1 MYWKYVNIKNT
12 MSYRNSNSFKENKK
26 EIQNYSNIK
35 SLLKEKNLNPKEI
48 NDLKYLLSLTIN
60 PDLKRFNLFK
70 MDCLLIFLLKY
81 LSSNTL
87 SIFTEF
93 FFQSCE
99 LGSLNIVRILLENDL
114 DINSQN
120 NLGETPLHIAVA
132 KNDIELIKLLI
143 EYNPK
148 TNIATY
154 KDGLTVMNYAE
165 IGRNKIIYKIIKELN
180 EKNIKEE
187 IKNEIKDYI
196 NIDMDNIIMNNDN
209 NKDTSSSLFCKTDRF
224 NYNYE
229 QIQNF
234 NGEKI
239 SIITDREINSSLLN
253 NNLNKNNASNYENK
267 CINTQQT
274 IINESD
280 YNEET
285 TPTKKNK
292 FLYPRNKQR
301 IQNINILNINNS
313 SNKKNNK
320 EIKFFSSSFKK
331 KSITNNLSL
340 NPSYIQSLTT
350 CHTSIK
356 YSKIYE
362 FINEINLP
370 KEYAFNL
377 IDNGFDNLE
386 MLISQ
391 TKNGIALTYENLREI
406 GIKKPGER
414 IKILIHLEEIS
425 ENFKF
430 LFPKIIYNND
440 NNDNIDIKN
449 KSNTLKFFLE
459 KIGKKNFFINFYENG
474 INNIELLFIQMA
486 SKQPLNENI
495 LINDLN
501 IKKQD
506 ANAIIIKLYEYSRN
520 YINKLKMLNK
530 RNNNN
535 ENIINNNSTITHEE
549 ENNIIKSCDCILF

>member
-1 MYWKYVNIKNT
+1 
-12 MSYRNSNSFKENKK
+12 MSYRNGNSFKQNKK
-26 EIQNYSNIK
+26 EIQNFSSIK
-35 SLLKEKNLNPKEI
+35 SLLQEKNLNPKEI

-60 PDLKRFNLFK
+60 PDLKRFKLFNI
-70 MDCLLIFLLKY
+70 DCLLIFLLKY
-81 LSSNTL
+81 LSPNTL

-114 DINSQN
+114 DVNSQN

-154 KDGLTVMNYAE
+154 KDGLTAMNYAE
-165 IGRNKIIYKIIKELN
+165 IGGNKNVYKIIKELN

-196 NIDMDNIIMNNDN
+196 NIDMDNIIMNSDN
-209 NKDTSSSLFCKTDRF
+209 NKDNSSSLFFKTDKF
-224 NYNYE
+224 NYE

-239 SIITDREINSSLLN
+239 SIITDSDINSSLLN
-253 NNLNKNNASNYENK
+253 NNLNKNNISNYDNK
-267 CINTQQT
+267 YINTQQT

-280 YNEET
+280 YNEDI
-285 TPTKKNK
+285 TPTNKNI
-292 FLYPRNKQR
+292 FLYPRNKPKY
-301 IQNINILNINNS
+301 QNTYQFNINNS
-313 SNKKNNK
+313 SNKKSIK
-320 EIKFFSSSFKK
+320 EIKFFSSSFKR

-350 CHTSIK
+350 CHTSLK
-356 YSKIYE
+356 YSKIFE
-362 FINEINLP
+362 FITEINLP
-370 KEYAFNL
+370 KEYAYNL

-386 MLISQ
+386 MLKKKK
-391 TKNGIALTYENLREI
+391 KNGIALTYENLREI

-414 IKILIHLEEIS
+414 IKILLHLEEIS
-425 ENFKF
+425 ENFHF
-430 LFPKIIYNND
+430 IFPKSIYNNNDYD
-440 NNDNIDIKN
+440 NSGIKN
-449 KSNTLKFFLE
+449 KSNTLRIFLE
-459 KIGKKNFFINFYENG
+459 KIDEKKYFKNFWENG
-474 INNIELLFIQMA
+474 IYNVEVLFVQML

-495 LINDLN
+495 LMNDLN

-506 ANAIIIKLYEYSRN
+506 ANKIIIKLYEYSRK
-520 YINKLKMLNK
+520 YINKLKIMNK
-530 RNNNN
+530 RKKTE
-535 ENIINNNSTITHEE
+535 ENIISNSSIIYE
-549 ENNIIKSCDCILF
+549 ENNLIKSCDCILF

>member
-1 MYWKYVNIKNT
+1 
-12 MSYRNSNSFKENKK
+12 MSYRNGNSFKENKK
-26 EIQNYSNIK
+26 EIQNFSSIK
-35 SLLKEKNLNPKEI
+35 SLLQEKNLNPKEI

-60 PDLKRFNLFK
+60 PDLKRFKLFNI
-70 MDCLLIFLLKY
+70 DCLLIFLLKY
-81 LSSNTL
+81 LSPNTL

-114 DINSQN
+114 DVNSQN

-154 KDGLTVMNYAE
+154 KDGLTAVNYAE
-165 IGRNKIIYKIIKELN
+165 ISGNKNVYKIIKELN

-196 NIDMDNIIMNNDN
+196 NIDMDNIIMNSDN
-209 NKDTSSSLFCKTDRF
+209 NKDNSSSLFFKTDKF
-224 NYNYE
+224 NYE

-239 SIITDREINSSLLN
+239 SIITDSDINSSLLN
-253 NNLNKNNASNYENK
+253 NNLNKNNISNYDNK
-267 CINTQQT
+267 YINTQQT

-280 YNEET
+280 YNEDI
-285 TPTKKNK
+285 TPTNKNI
-292 FLYPRNKQR
+292 FLYPRNKPKY
-301 IQNINILNINNS
+301 QNTYQFNINNS
-313 SNKKNNK
+313 SNKKSIK
-320 EIKFFSSSFKK
+320 EIKFFSSSFKR

-350 CHTSIK
+350 CHTSLK
-356 YSKIYE
+356 YSKIFE
-362 FINEINLP
+362 FITEINLP
-370 KEYAFNL
+370 KEYAYNL

-414 IKILIHLEEIS
+414 IKILLHLEEIS
-425 ENFKF
+425 ENFHF
-430 LFPKIIYNND
+430 IFPKSIYNNNDYD
-440 NNDNIDIKN
+440 NSGIKN
-449 KSNTLKFFLE
+449 KSNTLKIFLE
-459 KIGKKNFFINFYENG
+459 KIEEKKYFKNFWENG
-474 INNIELLFIQMA
+474 IYNIEVLFVQMI

-495 LINDLN
+495 LMNDLN

-506 ANAIIIKLYEYSRN
+506 ANKIIIKLYEYSRK
-520 YINKLKMLNK
+520 YINKLKIINK
-530 RNNNN
+530 RKKTE
-535 ENIINNNSTITHEE
+535 ENIISNSSIIYE
-549 ENNIIKSCDCILF
+549 ENNLIKSCDCILF

>member
-1 MYWKYVNIKNT
+1 
-12 MSYRNSNSFKENKK
+12 MSYRNGNSFKENKK

-99 LGSLNIVRILLENDL
+99 LGSLNIVRILLENDF

-239 SIITDREINSSLLN
+239 SIITDSDINSSLLN

-549 ENNIIKSCDCILF
+549 ENNIIK

>member
-1 MYWKYVNIKNT
+1 
-12 MSYRNSNSFKENKK
+12 MSYRNGNSFKENKK

-239 SIITDREINSSLLN
+239 SIITDSDINSSLLN
-253 NNLNKNNASNYENK
+253 NNLNKNNVSNYENK

-386 MLISQ
+386 ILISQ

-440 NNDNIDIKN
+440 NNDNIDN

>member
-1 MYWKYVNIKNT
+1 
-12 MSYRNSNSFKENKK
+12 MSYRNGNSFKENKK
-26 EIQNYSNIK
+26 EIQNYSSIK
-35 SLLKEKNLNPKEI
+35 SLLQEKNLNPKEI

-60 PDLKRFNLFK
+60 PDLKRFNLFN

-81 LSSNTL
+81 LSPNTS

-99 LGSLNIVRILLENDL
+99 LGSLNIVKILLENNI
-114 DINSQN
+114 DINLQN

-132 KNDIELIKLLI
+132 KNDIKLIKLLI

-165 IGRNKIIYKIIKELN
+165 IGGNNDIFKIIKELN

-209 NKDTSSSLFCKTDRF
+209 NKDCSSSLFYKSDKF
-224 NYNYE
+224 NYE

-234 NGEKI
+234 NGDKI
-239 SIITDREINSSLLN
+239 SIITDSDINSSWLN

-267 CINTQQT
+267 YINTQQT
-274 IINESD
+274 IVNESD
-280 YNEET
+280 YNEEI
-285 TPTKKNK
+285 TPITKNI
-292 FLYPRNKQR
+292 FLYPRNKQKF
-301 IQNINILNINNS
+301 QNNNQINISNS
-313 SNKKNNK
+313 SSKKNNK
-320 EIKFFSSSFKK
+320 DIKFFSSSFKK

-350 CHTSIK
+350 CHTSLK
-356 YSKIYE
+356 NSKIFE
-362 FINEINLP
+362 FITDINLP
-370 KEYAFNL
+370 KEYVFNL
-377 IDNGFDNLE
+377 IDNGFDNLD

-425 ENFKF
+425 DNFKF
-430 LFPKIIYNND
+430 LFPKSIYNNND
-440 NNDNIDIKN
+440 NNDNLDIKN

-459 KIGKKNFFINFYENG
+459 KIGKNKYIKNFYENG
-474 INNIELLFIQMA
+474 INNVELLFIQMV

-501 IKKQD
+501 IKKQE
-506 ANAIIIKLYEYSRN
+506 ANKIIIKLYEYSRN
-520 YINKLKMLNK
+520 YINKLKMMNK
-530 RNNNN
+530 NNRND
-535 ENIINNNSTITHEE
+535 ENIINKNSSIIYE
-549 ENNIIKSCDCILF
+549 ENNIIKSCDCILI

>member
-1 MYWKYVNIKNT
+1 
-12 MSYRNSNSFKENKK
+12 MSYRNGNSFKENKK
-26 EIQNYSNIK
+26 EIQNFSSIK
-35 SLLKEKNLNPKEI
+35 SLLQEKNLNPKEI

-60 PDLKRFNLFK
+60 PDLKRFKLFNI
-70 MDCLLIFLLKY
+70 DCLLIFLLKY
-81 LSSNTL
+81 LSPNTL

-99 LGSLNIVRILLENDL
+99 LGSLNIVRILLENDI
-114 DINSQN
+114 DVNSQN

-132 KNDIELIKLLI
+132 KNDIELIKLLT

-154 KDGLTVMNYAE
+154 KDGLTAVNYAE
-165 IGRNKIIYKIIKELN
+165 ISGNKNVYKIIKELN

-196 NIDMDNIIMNNDN
+196 NIDMDNIIMNSDN
-209 NKDTSSSLFCKTDRF
+209 NKDNSSSLFFKTDKF
-224 NYNYE
+224 NYE

-239 SIITDREINSSLLN
+239 SIITDSDINSSLLN
-253 NNLNKNNASNYENK
+253 NNFNKNNISNYDNK
-267 CINTQQT
+267 YINTQQT

-280 YNEET
+280 YNEDI
-285 TPTKKNK
+285 TPTNKNIY
-292 FLYPRNKQR
+292 LYPRNKPKY
-301 IQNINILNINNS
+301 QNTYQFNINNS
-313 SNKKNNK
+313 SNKKSIK
-320 EIKFFSSSFKK
+320 EIKFFSSSFKR

-350 CHTSIK
+350 CHTSLK
-356 YSKIYE
+356 YSKIFE
-362 FINEINLP
+362 FITEINLP
-370 KEYAFNL
+370 KEYAYNL

-414 IKILIHLEEIS
+414 IKILLHLEEIS
-425 ENFKF
+425 ENFHF
-430 LFPKIIYNND
+430 IFPKSIYNNNDYD
-440 NNDNIDIKN
+440 NSGIKN
-449 KSNTLKFFLE
+449 KSNTLKIFLE
-459 KIGKKNFFINFYENG
+459 KIEEKKYFKNFWENG
-474 INNIELLFIQMA
+474 IYNIEVLFVQMI

-495 LINDLN
+495 LMNDLN

-506 ANAIIIKLYEYSRN
+506 ANKIIIKLYEYSRK
-520 YINKLKMLNK
+520 YINKLKIMNK
-530 RNNNN
+530 RKKTE
-535 ENIINNNSTITHEE
+535 ENIISNSSIIYE
-549 ENNIIKSCDCILF
+549 ENNLIKSCDCILF

>member
-1 MYWKYVNIKNT
+1 
-12 MSYRNSNSFKENKK
+12 MSYRNGNSFKQNKK
-26 EIQNYSNIK
+26 EIQNFSSIK
-35 SLLKEKNLNPKEI
+35 SLLQEKNLNPKEI

-60 PDLKRFNLFK
+60 PDLKRFKLFNI
-70 MDCLLIFLLKY
+70 DCLLIFLLKY
-81 LSSNTL
+81 LSPNTL

-114 DINSQN
+114 DVNSQN

-154 KDGLTVMNYAE
+154 KDGLTAVNYAE
-165 IGRNKIIYKIIKELN
+165 ISGNKNVYKIIKELN

-196 NIDMDNIIMNNDN
+196 NIDMDNIIMNSDN
-209 NKDTSSSLFCKTDRF
+209 NKDNSSSLFFKTDKF
-224 NYNYE
+224 NYE

-239 SIITDREINSSLLN
+239 SIITDSDINSSLLN
-253 NNLNKNNASNYENK
+253 NNLNKNNISNYDNK
-267 CINTQQT
+267 YINTQQT

-280 YNEET
+280 YNEDI
-285 TPTKKNK
+285 TPTNKNI
-292 FLYPRNKQR
+292 FLYPRNKPKY
-301 IQNINILNINNS
+301 QNTYQFNINNS
-313 SNKKNNK
+313 SNKKSIK
-320 EIKFFSSSFKK
+320 EIKFFSSSFKR

-350 CHTSIK
+350 CHTSLK
-356 YSKIYE
+356 YSKIFE
-362 FINEINLP
+362 FITEINLP
-370 KEYAFNL
+370 KEYAYNL

-414 IKILIHLEEIS
+414 IKILLHLEEIS
-425 ENFKF
+425 ENFHF
-430 LFPKIIYNND
+430 IFPKSIYNNNDYD
-440 NNDNIDIKN
+440 NSGIKN
-449 KSNTLKFFLE
+449 KSNTLKIFLE
-459 KIGKKNFFINFYENG
+459 KIEEKKYFKNFWENG
-474 INNIELLFIQMA
+474 IYNIEVLFVQMI

-495 LINDLN
+495 LMNDLN

-506 ANAIIIKLYEYSRN
+506 ANKIIIKLYEYSRK
-520 YINKLKMLNK
+520 YINKLKIMNK
-530 RNNNN
+530 RKKTE
-535 ENIINNNSTITHEE
+535 ENIISNSSIIYE
-549 ENNIIKSCDCILF
+549 ENNLIKSCDCILF

>member
-1 MYWKYVNIKNT
+1 
-12 MSYRNSNSFKENKK
+12 MSYRNGNSFKDNKK
-26 EIQNYSNIK
+26 EIQNFSSIK
-35 SLLKEKNLNPKEI
+35 SLLQEKNLNPKEI

-60 PDLKRFNLFK
+60 PDLKRFKLFNI
-70 MDCLLIFLLKY
+70 DCLLIFLLKY
-81 LSSNTL
+81 LSPNTL

-114 DINSQN
+114 DVNSQN

-154 KDGLTVMNYAE
+154 KDGLTAVNYAE
-165 IGRNKIIYKIIKELN
+165 ISGNKNVYKIIKELN

-196 NIDMDNIIMNNDN
+196 NIDMDNIIMNSDN
-209 NKDTSSSLFCKTDRF
+209 NKDNSSSLFFKTDKF
-224 NYNYE
+224 NYE

-239 SIITDREINSSLLN
+239 SIITDSDINSSLLN
-253 NNLNKNNASNYENK
+253 NNLNKNNISNYDNK
-267 CINTQQT
+267 YINTQQT

-280 YNEET
+280 YNEDI
-285 TPTKKNK
+285 TPTNKNI
-292 FLYPRNKQR
+292 FLYPRNKPKY
-301 IQNINILNINNS
+301 QNTYQFNINNS
-313 SNKKNNK
+313 SNKKSIK
-320 EIKFFSSSFKK
+320 EIKFFSSSFKR

-350 CHTSIK
+350 CHTSLK
-356 YSKIYE
+356 YSKIFE
-362 FINEINLP
+362 FITEINLP
-370 KEYAFNL
+370 KEYAYNL

-414 IKILIHLEEIS
+414 IKILLHLEEIS
-425 ENFKF
+425 ENFHF
-430 LFPKIIYNND
+430 IFPKSIYNNNDYD
-440 NNDNIDIKN
+440 NSGMKN
-449 KSNTLKFFLE
+449 KSNTLKIFLE
-459 KIGKKNFFINFYENG
+459 KIEEKKYFKNFWENG
-474 INNIELLFIQMA
+474 IYNIEVLFVQMI

-495 LINDLN
+495 LMNDLN

-506 ANAIIIKLYEYSRN
+506 ANKIIIKLYEYSRK
-520 YINKLKMLNK
+520 YINKLKIMNK
-530 RNNNN
+530 RKKTE
-535 ENIINNNSTITHEE
+535 ENIISNSSIIYE
-549 ENNIIKSCDCILF
+549 ENNLIKSCDCILF

>member
-1 MYWKYVNIKNT
+1 
-12 MSYRNSNSFKENKK
+12 MSYRNGNSFKDNKK
-26 EIQNYSNIK
+26 EIQNFSSIK
-35 SLLKEKNLNPKEI
+35 SLLQEKNLNPKEI

-60 PDLKRFNLFK
+60 PDLKRFKLFNI
-70 MDCLLIFLLKY
+70 DCLLIFLLKY
-81 LSSNTL
+81 LSPNTL

-114 DINSQN
+114 DVNSQN

-154 KDGLTVMNYAE
+154 KDGLTAVNYAE
-165 IGRNKIIYKIIKELN
+165 ISGNKNVYKIIKELN

-196 NIDMDNIIMNNDN
+196 NIDMDNIIMNSDN
-209 NKDTSSSLFCKTDRF
+209 NKDNSSSLFFKTDKF
-224 NYNYE
+224 NYE

-239 SIITDREINSSLLN
+239 SIITDSDINSSLLN
-253 NNLNKNNASNYENK
+253 NNLNKNNISNYDNK
-267 CINTQQT
+267 YINTQQT

-280 YNEET
+280 YNEDI
-285 TPTKKNK
+285 TPTNKNI
-292 FLYPRNKQR
+292 FLYPRNKPKY
-301 IQNINILNINNS
+301 QNTYQFNINNS
-313 SNKKNNK
+313 SNKKSIK
-320 EIKFFSSSFKK
+320 EIKFFSSSFKR

-350 CHTSIK
+350 CHTSLK
-356 YSKIYE
+356 YSKIFE
-362 FINEINLP
+362 FITEINLP
-370 KEYAFNL
+370 KEYAYNL

-391 TKNGIALTYENLREI
+391 TKKGIALTYENLREI

-414 IKILIHLEEIS
+414 IKILLHLEEIS
-425 ENFKF
+425 ENFHF
-430 LFPKIIYNND
+430 IFPKSIYNN
-440 NNDNIDIKN
+440 NGNDNSGIKN
-449 KSNTLKFFLE
+449 KSNTLKIFLE
-459 KIGKKNFFINFYENG
+459 KIEEKKYFKNFWENG
-474 INNIELLFIQMA
+474 IYNVEVLFVQMI

-495 LINDLN
+495 LMNDLN

-506 ANAIIIKLYEYSRN
+506 ANKIIIKLYEYSRK
-520 YINKLKMLNK
+520 YINKLKIINK
-530 RNNNN
+530 RKKTE
-535 ENIINNNSTITHEE
+535 ENIISNSSIIYE
-549 ENNIIKSCDCILF
+549 ENNLIKSCDCILF

>member
-1 MYWKYVNIKNT
+1 
-12 MSYRNSNSFKENKK
+12 MSYRNGNSFKENKK
-26 EIQNYSNIK
+26 EIQNFSSIK
-35 SLLKEKNLNPKEI
+35 SLLQEKNLNPKEI

-60 PDLKRFNLFK
+60 PDLKRFKLFNI
-70 MDCLLIFLLKY
+70 DCLLIFLLKY
-81 LSSNTL
+81 LSPNTL

-114 DINSQN
+114 DVNSQN

-132 KNDIELIKLLI
+132 KNDIELIKLLT

-154 KDGLTVMNYAE
+154 KDGLTAMNYAE
-165 IGRNKIIYKIIKELN
+165 IGGNKNVYKIIKELN

-196 NIDMDNIIMNNDN
+196 NIDMDNIIMNSDN
-209 NKDTSSSLFCKTDRF
+209 NKDNSSSLFFKTDKF
-224 NYNYE
+224 NYE

-239 SIITDREINSSLLN
+239 SIITDSDINSSLLN
-253 NNLNKNNASNYENK
+253 NNLNKNNISNYDNK
-267 CINTQQT
+267 YINTQQT

-280 YNEET
+280 YNEDI
-285 TPTKKNK
+285 TPTNKNI
-292 FLYPRNKQR
+292 FLYPRNKPKY
-301 IQNINILNINNS
+301 QNTYQFNINNS
-313 SNKKNNK
+313 SNKKSIK
-320 EIKFFSSSFKK
+320 EIKFFSSSFKR

-350 CHTSIK
+350 CHTSLK
-356 YSKIYE
+356 YSKIFE
-362 FINEINLP
+362 FITEINLP
-370 KEYAFNL
+370 KEYAYNL

-414 IKILIHLEEIS
+414 IKILLHLEEIS
-425 ENFKF
+425 ENFHF
-430 LFPKIIYNND
+430 IFPKSIYNNNDYD
-440 NNDNIDIKN
+440 NSGIKN
-449 KSNTLKFFLE
+449 KSNTLKIFLE
-459 KIGKKNFFINFYENG
+459 KIEEKKYFKNFWENG
-474 INNIELLFIQMA
+474 IYNIEVLFVQMI

-495 LINDLN
+495 LMNDLN

-506 ANAIIIKLYEYSRN
+506 ANKIIIKLYEYSRK
-520 YINKLKMLNK
+520 YINKLKIMNK
-530 RNNNN
+530 RKKTE
-535 ENIINNNSTITHEE
+535 ENIISNSSIIYE
-549 ENNIIKSCDCILF
+549 ENNMIKSCDCILF

>member
-1 MYWKYVNIKNT
+1 
-12 MSYRNSNSFKENKK
+12 MSYRNGNSFKDNKK
-26 EIQNYSNIK
+26 EIQNFSSIK
-35 SLLKEKNLNPKEI
+35 SLLQEKNLNPKEI

-60 PDLKRFNLFK
+60 PDLKRFKLFNI
-70 MDCLLIFLLKY
+70 DCLLIFLLKY
-81 LSSNTL
+81 LSPNTL

-114 DINSQN
+114 DVNSQN

-154 KDGLTVMNYAE
+154 KDGLTAVNYAE
-165 IGRNKIIYKIIKELN
+165 ISGNKNVYKIIKELN

-196 NIDMDNIIMNNDN
+196 NIDMDNIIMNSDN
-209 NKDTSSSLFCKTDRF
+209 NKDNSSSLFFKTDKF
-224 NYNYE
+224 NYE

-239 SIITDREINSSLLN
+239 SIITDSDINSSLLN
-253 NNLNKNNASNYENK
+253 NNLNKNNISNYDHK
-267 CINTQQT
+267 YINTQQT

-280 YNEET
+280 YNEDI
-285 TPTKKNK
+285 TPTNKNI
-292 FLYPRNKQR
+292 FLYPRNKPKY
-301 IQNINILNINNS
+301 QNTYQFNINNS
-313 SNKKNNK
+313 SNKKSIK
-320 EIKFFSSSFKK
+320 EIKFFSSSFKR

-350 CHTSIK
+350 CHTSLK
-356 YSKIYE
+356 YSKIFE
-362 FINEINLP
+362 FITEINLP
-370 KEYAFNL
+370 KEYAYNL

-414 IKILIHLEEIS
+414 IKILLHLEEIS
-425 ENFKF
+425 ENFHF
-430 LFPKIIYNND
+430 IFPKSIYNNNDYD
-440 NNDNIDIKN
+440 NSGIKN
-449 KSNTLKFFLE
+449 KSNTLKIFLE
-459 KIGKKNFFINFYENG
+459 KIEEKKYFKNFWENG
-474 INNIELLFIQMA
+474 IYNIEVLFVQMI

-495 LINDLN
+495 LMNDLN

-506 ANAIIIKLYEYSRN
+506 ANKIIIKLYEYSRK
-520 YINKLKMLNK
+520 YINKLKIMNK
-530 RNNNN
+530 RKKTE
-535 ENIINNNSTITHEE
+535 ENIISNSSIIYE
-549 ENNIIKSCDCILF
+549 ENNLIKSCDCILF

>member
-1 MYWKYVNIKNT
+1 

-99 LGSLNIVRILLENDL
+99 LGSLNIVRILLENDF

-239 SIITDREINSSLLN
+239 SIITDSDINSSLLN

-280 YNEET
+280 HNEET

>member
-1 MYWKYVNIKNT
+1 

-87 SIFTEF
+87 SIFNEF

-239 SIITDREINSSLLN
+239 SIITDSDINSSLLN

>member
-1 MYWKYVNIKNT
+1 

-93 FFQSCE
+93 FFQSCK

-239 SIITDREINSSLLN
+239 SIITDSDINSSLLN
-253 NNLNKNNASNYENK
+253 NNLNKNNVSNYENK

>member
-1 MYWKYVNIKNT
+1 
-12 MSYRNSNSFKENKK
+12 MSYRNGNSFKENKK
-26 EIQNYSNIK
+26 EIQNFSSIK
-35 SLLKEKNLNPKEI
+35 SLLQEKNLNPKEI

-60 PDLKRFNLFK
+60 PDLKRFKFFNI
-70 MDCLLIFLLKY
+70 DCLLIFLLKY
-81 LSSNTL
+81 LSPNTL

-114 DINSQN
+114 DVNSQN

-154 KDGLTVMNYAE
+154 KDGLTAVNYAE
-165 IGRNKIIYKIIKELN
+165 ISGNKNVYKIIKELN

-196 NIDMDNIIMNNDN
+196 NIDMDNIIMNSDN
-209 NKDTSSSLFCKTDRF
+209 NKDNSSSLFFKTDKF
-224 NYNYE
+224 NYE

-239 SIITDREINSSLLN
+239 SIITDSDINSSLLN
-253 NNLNKNNASNYENK
+253 NNLNKNNISNYDNK
-267 CINTQQT
+267 YINTQQT

-280 YNEET
+280 YNEDI
-285 TPTKKNK
+285 TPTNKNI
-292 FLYPRNKQR
+292 FLYPRNKPKY
-301 IQNINILNINNS
+301 QNTYQFNINNS
-313 SNKKNNK
+313 SNKKSIK
-320 EIKFFSSSFKK
+320 EIKFFSSSFKR

-350 CHTSIK
+350 CHTSLK
-356 YSKIYE
+356 YSKIFE
-362 FINEINLP
+362 FITEINLP
-370 KEYAFNL
+370 KEYAYNL

-406 GIKKPGER
+406 GIKKPGEK
-414 IKILIHLEEIS
+414 IKILLHLEEIS
-425 ENFKF
+425 ENFHF
-430 LFPKIIYNND
+430 IFPKSIYNNNDYD
-440 NNDNIDIKN
+440 NSGIKN
-449 KSNTLKFFLE
+449 KSNTLKIFLE
-459 KIGKKNFFINFYENG
+459 KIEEKKYFKNFWENG
-474 INNIELLFIQMA
+474 IYNVEVLFVQMI

-495 LINDLN
+495 LMNDLN

-506 ANAIIIKLYEYSRN
+506 ANKIIIKLYEYSRK
-520 YINKLKMLNK
+520 YINKLKIINK
-530 RNNNN
+530 RKKTE
-535 ENIINNNSTITHEE
+535 ENIISNSSIIYE
-549 ENNIIKSCDCILF
+549 ENNLIKSCDCILF

>member
-1 MYWKYVNIKNT
+1 
-12 MSYRNSNSFKENKK
+12 MSYRNGNSFKENKK
-26 EIQNYSNIK
+26 EIQNFSSIK
-35 SLLKEKNLNPKEI
+35 SLLQEKNLNPKEI

-60 PDLKRFNLFK
+60 PDLKRFKLFNI
-70 MDCLLIFLLKY
+70 DCLLIFLLKY
-81 LSSNTL
+81 LSPNTL

-114 DINSQN
+114 DVNSQN

-154 KDGLTVMNYAE
+154 KDGLTAVNYAE
-165 IGRNKIIYKIIKELN
+165 ISGNKNVYKIIKELN

-209 NKDTSSSLFCKTDRF
+209 NKDNSSSLFFKTDKF
-224 NYNYE
+224 NYE

-239 SIITDREINSSLLN
+239 SIITDSDINSSLLN
-253 NNLNKNNASNYENK
+253 NNLNKNNISNYDNK
-267 CINTQQT
+267 YINTQQT

-280 YNEET
+280 YNEDI
-285 TPTKKNK
+285 TPTNKNI
-292 FLYPRNKQR
+292 FLYPRNKPKY
-301 IQNINILNINNS
+301 QNTYQFNINNS
-313 SNKKNNK
+313 SNKKSIK
-320 EIKFFSSSFKK
+320 EIKFFSSSFKR

-350 CHTSIK
+350 CHTSLK
-356 YSKIYE
+356 YSKIFE
-362 FINEINLP
+362 FITEINLP
-370 KEYAFNL
+370 KEYAYNL

-414 IKILIHLEEIS
+414 IKILLHLEEIS
-425 ENFKF
+425 ENFHF
-430 LFPKIIYNND
+430 IFPKSIYNNNDYD
-440 NNDNIDIKN
+440 NSGIKN
-449 KSNTLKFFLE
+449 KSNTLKIFLE
-459 KIGKKNFFINFYENG
+459 KIEEKKYFKNFWENG
-474 INNIELLFIQMA
+474 IYNIEVLFVQMI

-495 LINDLN
+495 LMNDLN

-506 ANAIIIKLYEYSRN
+506 ANKIIIKLYEYSRK
-520 YINKLKMLNK
+520 YINKLKIINK
-530 RNNNN
+530 RKKTE
-535 ENIINNNSTITHEE
+535 ENIISNSSIIYE
-549 ENNIIKSCDCILF
+549 ENNMIKSCDCILF

>member
-1 MYWKYVNIKNT
+1 

-209 NKDTSSSLFCKTDRF
+209 NKDTSSSLFYKTDRF

-239 SIITDREINSSLLN
+239 SIITDSDINSSLLN